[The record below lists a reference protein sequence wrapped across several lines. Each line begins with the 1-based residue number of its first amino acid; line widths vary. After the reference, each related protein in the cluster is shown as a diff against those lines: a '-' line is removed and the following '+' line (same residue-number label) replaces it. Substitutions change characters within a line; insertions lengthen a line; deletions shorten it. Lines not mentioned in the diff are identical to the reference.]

1 MRGSTHLA
9 GGLLAGVVVGL
20 SPAGI
25 VLSGVAALYPDW
37 FQVAVPG
44 LRIKGATGHRGFS
57 HWLITALVMTA
68 LVWLAWRDMAPYV
81 LMGYISHLAL
91 DMLTERGAPVLWPL
105 PFQISLLPIHEGG
118 AFDKWLGAALVVIAN
133 VVAISKLLK

>member
-9 GGLLAGVVVGL
+9 GGLLAGVIVGL

-44 LRIKGATGHRGFS
+44 LRVKGATGHRGFS
-57 HWLITALVMTA
+57 HWLITALLTTA
-68 LVWLAWRDMAPYV
+68 LVWLVWRDFAAYA
-81 LMGYISHLAL
+81 LAGYASHLAL

-105 PFQISLLPIHEGG
+105 PWQISLLPLHEGG
-118 AFDKWLGAALVVIAN
+118 AFDRWLGAALVVIA
-133 VVAISKLLK
+133 VAIAISKFVH

>member
-9 GGLLAGVVVGL
+9 GGLLAGVIVGL

-57 HWLITALVMTA
+57 HWLIMAFVMTA
-68 LVWLAWRDMAPYV
+68 LVYLVKQNMAMYTLV
-81 LMGYISHLAL
+81 GYASHLVL
-91 DMLTERGAPVLWPL
+91 DMLTERGAPVFWPL

-118 AFDKWLGAALVVIAN
+118 AFDKWLGAALVVIA
-133 VVAISKLLK
+133 VAVSISTLVH